1 MKSIKGP
8 AIFLAQFAGSEAP
21 FNTFDSICGWAA
33 NLGYEGVQIPAW
45 DDRFIDLKKAAD
57 SVGYCQELI
66 GTAKKNGVEITEL
79 ATHLQG
85 QLVAVNPVYDEA
97 FDAFAAPKVR
107 GNPKA
112 RQLWATEQVT
122 LAAKASRNMG
132 LNSHVTFAGALAW
145 PFLYPW
151 PPRPPGIIEAAFDE
165 LARRWKPILD
175 AHDEQGVDVC
185 FELHPGEDLFDGVT
199 FERFLDRLKGHKRCC
214 INYDPSHFRLQALD
228 YVGFI
233 DVYHERIKAFHVKDA
248 EFRSSPKQVST
259 RASLTGPIA
268 PGASGRSA
276 TAMSTSALSSRAFP
290 SMATTVGR
298 CSSGNARSRTAWTVR
313 ARVRNLSRSI

>member
-1 MKSIKGP
+1 M
-8 AIFLAQFAGSEAP
+8 
-21 FNTFDSICGWAA
+21 
-33 NLGYEGVQIPAW
+33 QIPAW

-66 GTAKKNGVEITEL
+66 GTAKKNGVEISEL

-145 PFLYPW
+145 PF
-151 PPRPPGIIEAAFDE
+151 PG
-165 LARRWKPILD
+165 
-175 AHDEQGVDVC
+175 
-185 FELHPGEDLFDGVT
+185 
-199 FERFLDRLKGHKRCC
+199 
-214 INYDPSHFRLQALD
+214 
-228 YVGFI
+228 
-233 DVYHERIKAFHVKDA
+233 
-248 EFRSSPKQVST
+248 
-259 RASLTGPIA
+259 
-268 PGASGRSA
+268 
-276 TAMSTSALSSRAFP
+276 SSR
-290 SMATTVGR
+290 
-298 CSSGNARSRTAWTVR
+298 CSTDA
-313 ARVRNLSRSI
+313 